1 MSSPVDVAVGL
12 LTLLSGGC
20 YRRNVS
26 LRPIV
31 LYPDPILL
39 TPTETVASVDDEIR
53 ALVRDMVETMYA
65 APGIGLAA
73 NQVGVSKRVCVVDL
87 SVGERE
93 DDLKVFVN
101 PRIVQSEGSEV
112 AEEGC
117 LSFPDIHLDI
127 ERPFTATVEAIGLDG
142 QPFSLTASGLLAR
155 AIQHEI
161 EHLSGRVFLQNVSP
175 LKRELIK
182 RQIKKRIKAGDWL
195 PVFEHPPAQ

>member
-1 MSSPVDVAVGL
+1 MSSAGDASAPR
-12 LTLLSGGC
+12 LTLLSGRC
-20 YRRNVS
+20 YRPAMA

-31 LYPDPILL
+31 LYPDPVLL
-39 TPTETVASVDDEIR
+39 TPTERVEEIDEEIH

-73 NQVGVSKRVCVVDL
+73 NQVGVSKQVCVVDL

-101 PRIVQSEGSEV
+101 PRVVVTEGSEV

-127 ERPFTATVEAIGLDG
+127 ERPFAATIEAVGLDG
-142 QPFSLTASGLLAR
+142 RPFTLNASGLLAR

-195 PVFEHPPAQ
+195 PIFERPSTR